1 MSQKDENREQNAAGH
16 LFTKLSSL
24 LRKSQTDHASQ
35 SEMTEKEDLALLKE
49 ASTSTKQE
57 ALSVLFGEQ
66 DSTENP
72 VQEEKADADPQE
84 RLIDWSRWMEL
95 AAECFEKG
103 YKFSYLVGAALV
115 KNLQQTERA
124 VSRGFTRGCMAV
136 WTAVKST
143 ASRMY
148 HWALHKVDG
157 LVQPFRNTRQELRH
171 QRELL
176 GGMEERTVKMRMR
189 VSLASA
195 GAICKLSGR
204 VLAKV
209 LNYAAPVAGCLVLA
223 YTVHYFTNL
232 EFGLEVEYSGDVIGV
247 IQDESVFELAD
258 KQVEERIIYEEYDE
272 PVDSVPRF
280 TLCIIDEEDYTP
292 VSQLADKI
300 IEASGNEITEASG
313 LYIDGEF
320 KGATVDPD
328 SLTQALDEILESYRE
343 DDPTAR
349 AEFVRP
355 VTISEGLYPVSSVVD
370 FDEIEDV
377 LSEEVEGEKVYTVE
391 EGDAPL
397 SIAAKNDVPYSE
409 LKAMNPGIED
419 SLLIGQQVLI
429 AKSEP
434 LLSVKVTKKI
444 TYEESIPYNTTTVT
458 DDSRTT
464 SYSEVTQEG
473 EEGVRQ
479 VSAEATYVDGVEVV
493 DERVILSTTVV
504 KEPVTKEITVGTKK
518 VTTSSSSYYS
528 SSIAGSTGSGSVSGS
543 FIWPVAGGYV
553 SCYFGGYPGHTGQ
566 DIAAPRGTN
575 IYASM
580 SGTVISVRSQSYGYG
595 KSIVIDHGNGVQ
607 TRYAHCSAM
616 YVSVGDYV
624 SQGQV
629 IGAVGMTGNASGNHC
644 HFEIIINGIYQNP
657 RSYIGG

>member
-1 MSQKDENREQNAAGH
+1 MLLSQKDENREQNTAGH
-16 LFTKLSSL
+16 FFNRLSSL
-24 LRKSQTDHASQ
+24 LRKPQTDHASQ

-49 ASTSTKQE
+49 ASTSTKQK

-66 DSTENP
+66 DKTED
-72 VQEEKADADPQE
+72 VQEDVPDTAPQE
-84 RLIDWSRWMEL
+84 RLMDWTRWTDL

-115 KNLQQTERA
+115 KNLQQAERT
-124 VSRGFTRGCMAV
+124 VSRGFTKGCLAI
-136 WTAVKST
+136 WTAVKS
-143 ASRMY
+143 AGSHLY
-148 HWALHKVDG
+148 QWGICKADG
-157 LVQPFRNTRQELRH
+157 LAQPFKSTRKELQR

-176 GGMEERTVKMRMR
+176 GGMDERSVKVRLQAA
-189 VSLASA
+189 LASA

-204 VLAKV
+204 ILAKV

-232 EFGLEVEYSGDVIGV
+232 QFGLEVEYSGNVIGV

-258 KQVEERIIYEEYDE
+258 KQVKERIIYEEYDK

-292 VSQLADKI
+292 VSQLTDKI

-328 SLTQALDEILESYRE
+328 SLTQALDGILESYRE

-370 FDEIEDV
+370 FEEIEDV
-377 LSEEVEGEKVYTVE
+377 LSEEVEGEKIYTVE

-397 SIAAKNDVPYSE
+397 SIAAKNDVPYSD

-419 SLLIGQQVLI
+419 SLLIGQQVLV

-444 TYEESIPYNTTTVT
+444 TYEESIPYTTNTKTS
-458 DDSRTT
+458 DSYST
-464 SYSEVTQEG
+464 SYSKVTQEG

-504 KEPVTKEITVGTKK
+504 KEPVAKEVTVGTKK
-518 VTTSSSSYYS
+518 AVASSSYS
-528 SSIAGSTGSGSVSGS
+528 SSISGSKGSGSVNGS
-543 FIWPVAGGYV
+543 FLWPVAGGYV

-580 SGTVISVRSQSYGYG
+580 SGTVISVSSQSYGYG
-595 KSIVIDHGNGVQ
+595 KSIVIDHGNGVR

-616 YVSVGDYV
+616 YVSVGEYV

-629 IGAVGMTGNASGNHC
+629 IAAVGMTGNTSGNHC
-644 HFEIIINGIYQNP
+644 HFEIIINGVFKNP
-657 RSYIGG
+657 RNYIGG